1 MTIEF
6 QNHEQV
12 IDQFNAAEMWLWSF
26 QDEKDKFYLKMEKFD
41 NPSHLIIQLDYY
53 CECHFN
59 VMLYNIRLCQ
69 AVKWYLNNSKS
80 IEELNAIINDAL
92 CGKTSYLVPRKQIE
106 EDDEIPF

>member
-1 MTIEF
+1 MAVKFENNNQI
-6 QNHEQV
+6 

-26 QDEKDKFYLKMEKFD
+26 QDEKDKLCLKMEKFD
-41 NPSHLIIQLDYY
+41 DPSHLIIQLDYY
-53 CECHFN
+53 CDHHFN

-69 AVKWYLNNSKS
+69 AVKWYLNNSKP

-92 CGKTSYLVPRKQIE
+92 VGKTAYLVSRKVE